1 MIQAL
6 HLVAFHFHDLLYL
19 LLHKD
24 QTENNQDQ
32 LVFPNDL
39 GKYQGMINKITV
51 AEATKALH
59 LVGQAQRMI
68 QSNVSV
74 QSAME
79 YMVLAYWKK

>member
-1 MIQAL
+1 M
-6 HLVAFHFHDLLYL
+6 
-19 LLHKD
+19 
-24 QTENNQDQ
+24 
-32 LVFPNDL
+32 VFPNDF
-39 GKYQGMINKITV
+39 GKYQGMVNKITV

>member
-1 MIQAL
+1 MSSGYSSPIEPSR
-6 HLVAFHFHDLLYL
+6 VLYPNSASPSESEISKEL
-19 LLHKD
+19 
-24 QTENNQDQ
+24 TVVGNQIS
-32 LVFPNDL
+32 
-39 GKYQGMINKITV
+39 GWKENKITV